1 MTICFPLLLVSC
13 VLFLTGGLMSGLTEV
28 HAQEAESPALKTVTK
43 TVVFQR
49 GDGGYHSFRIPALIV
64 SPQDTL
70 LAFAE
75 GRKNNLGDSGNIDLV
90 LKRSSDQGKTWSDL
104 SVLWND
110 GENTCGNPCP
120 VVDQSTGRIWLPL
133 TWNHGKDREKQIKD
147 KSARDT
153 RRVYMSYSDD
163 DGVTWKPPY
172 EVTETTKKPEWT
184 WYATGP
190 GNGIQL
196 TRGAHKGR
204 LVIPCDH
211 NVTLDGKVIR
221 RSHAIY
227 SDDHGKTWQLSQ
239 PIGVKTNE
247 CAVVELA
254 DSRLLMNM
262 RSYHGKNRRAIAFSD
277 DGGATWSNES
287 LDAALIEPVCQASL
301 IRVRFPESGKPGQIL
316 FSNPASK
323 KRQKMTVRLSE
334 DDGKTWTAS
343 RLVMPGSAA
352 YSCLAAL
359 SDGHVGLLYER
370 DGYQKIEFVAFDL
383 AQFLASR
390 P

>member
-1 MTICFPLLLVSC
+1 MTKLLPLILIQGL
-13 VLFLTGGLMSGLTEV
+13 LFLNVCLTTGF
-28 HAQEAESPALKTVTK
+28 AEETQPPALKTTTK
-43 TVVFQR
+43 TTVFQR

-64 SPQDTL
+64 SPKGTL

-90 LKRSSDQGKTWSDL
+90 LKRSKDNGKTWSEL

-110 GENTCGNPCP
+110 GEHTCGNPCP

-133 TWNHGKDREKQIKD
+133 TWNHGKDHEKQIKE
-147 KSARDT
+147 KTSRDT
-153 RRVYMSYSDD
+153 RRVYMSFSDD
-163 DGVTWKPPY
+163 DGVSWKTPY
-172 EVTETTKKPEWT
+172 EITKTTKKLEWT

-211 NVTLDGKVIR
+211 NVTLDGKSVR

-254 DSRLLMNM
+254 DGRLLMNM
-262 RSYHGKNRRAIAFSD
+262 RSYHGKNRRAIAISE
-277 DGGATWSNES
+277 DGGATWTGET
-287 LDAALIEPVCQASL
+287 LDPTLIEPVCQASL
-301 IRVRFPESGKPGQIL
+301 IRVRFPGQGKPGQIL

-323 KRQKMTVRLSE
+323 KREKMTVRLSE
-334 DDGKTWTAS
+334 DEGKTWSVS
-343 RLVMPGSAA
+343 RLVTPGSAA
-352 YSCLAAL
+352 YSSLAML
-359 SDGHVGLLYER
+359 SDSQVGLLYER
-370 DGYQKIEFVAFDL
+370 DGYQKIEFVAFELD
-383 AQFLASR
+383 QFNTGR
-390 P
+390 

>member
-1 MTICFPLLLVSC
+1 MTKLLPSLLIMC
-13 VLFLTGGLMSGLTEV
+13 LLFLNDGLT
-28 HAQEAESPALKTVTK
+28 AASAEDNPAPALKSGTRT
-43 TVVFQR
+43 TVFQR

-64 SPQDTL
+64 SPQGTL

-90 LKRSSDQGKTWSDL
+90 LKRSKDNGKTWSKL
-104 SVLWND
+104 AVIWND
-110 GENTCGNPCP
+110 GEHTCGNPCP

-133 TWNHGKDREKQIKD
+133 TWNHGKDHEKQIKD
-147 KSARDT
+147 KTARDT

-172 EVTETTKKPEWT
+172 EITKTTKKPEWT

-196 TRGAHKGR
+196 TRDPHKGR

-211 NVTLDGKVIR
+211 NVTLGGKVVR

-227 SDDHGKTWQLSQ
+227 SDDHGKTWRLSQ
-239 PIGVKTNE
+239 PIGEKTNE

-254 DSRLLMNM
+254 DGRLLMNM
-262 RSYHGKNRRAIAFSD
+262 RSYHGKNLRAIAISA
-277 DGGATWSNES
+277 DGGATWSRET
-287 LDAALIEPVCQASL
+287 LDAALIDPVCQASL
-301 IRVRFPESGKPGQIL
+301 IRVRFPKAGKPGQIL
-316 FSNPASK
+316 FSNAASK
-323 KRQKMTVRLSE
+323 KREKMTVRMSL
-334 DDGKTWTAS
+334 DDGKTWSAS
-343 RLVMPGSAA
+343 RLVTPGSAA
-352 YSCLAAL
+352 YSCLALL
-359 SDGHVGLLYER
+359 SNGEVGLLFER

-383 AQFLASR
+383 GQF
-390 P
+390 

>member
-1 MTICFPLLLVSC
+1 MRKWFSFFIVLSL
-13 VLFLTGGLMSGLTEV
+13 LFLSAERSHV
-28 HAQEAESPALKTVTK
+28 NAQETKSPALKTITK
-43 TVVFQR
+43 NVVFQR
-49 GDGGYHSFRIPALIV
+49 GDSGYYSFRIPALIV
-64 SPQDTL
+64 STKGTL

-75 GRKNNLGDSGNIDLV
+75 GRKNNLSDSGNIDLV
-90 LKRSSDQGKTWSDL
+90 LKRSTDHGKTWSDL

-133 TWNHGKDREKQIKD
+133 TWNHGKDHEKQIKD
-147 KSARDT
+147 KTSRDT

-163 DGVTWKPPY
+163 DGLTWKAPF
-172 EVTETTKKPEWT
+172 EITKSTKNPKWT

-211 NVTLDGKVIR
+211 NVTLDGKVVR

-227 SDDHGKTWQLSQ
+227 SDDHGKSWQLSQ
-239 PIGVKTNE
+239 PIGEKTNE
-247 CAVVELA
+247 CAVVEL
-254 DSRLLMNM
+254 DDGRLLMNM
-262 RSYHGKNRRAIAFSD
+262 RSYHGKNRRAFAISE
-277 DGGATWSNES
+277 DGGTTWSKES
-287 LDAALIEPVCQASL
+287 LDPALIEPVCQASL
-301 IRVRFPESGKPGQIL
+301 IRVRFPESGKRGQIL

-323 KRQKMTVRLSE
+323 KREKMTIRLSE
-334 DDGKTWTAS
+334 DEGKTWSSS
-343 RLVMPGSAA
+343 RLVTSGSAA
-352 YSCLAAL
+352 YSCLAVLA
-359 SDGHVGLLYER
+359 DGKIGLLYER

-383 AQFLASR
+383 DQFLTAD
-390 P
+390 

>member
-1 MTICFPLLLVSC
+1 MTKSFHLIPTLCL
-13 VLFLTGGLMSGLTEV
+13 LFLNAELSEV
-28 HAQEAESPALKTVTK
+28 VAQETNSPALKTVTE

-49 GDGGYHSFRIPALIV
+49 GESGYHSFRIPALIV
-64 SPQDTL
+64 SPQGTL

-75 GRKNNLGDSGNIDLV
+75 GRKNNLNDSGDIDLV
-90 LKRSSDQGKTWSDL
+90 LKRSTDQGKTWSEL
-104 SVLWND
+104 SVVWND
-110 GENTCGNPCP
+110 GEHTCGNPCP

-133 TWNHGKDREKQIKD
+133 TWNHGKDHANQIKD
-147 KSARDT
+147 KTGRDT

-163 DGVTWKPPY
+163 DGVTWKTPY
-172 EVTETTKKPEWT
+172 EVTKTTKKPEWT

-211 NVTLDGKVIR
+211 NVTLDGKVVR

-239 PIGVKTNE
+239 PIDEKTNE

-254 DSRLLMNM
+254 DGRLLMNM
-262 RSYHGKNRRAIAFSD
+262 RSYHGQNQRAIAVSD
-277 DGGATWSNES
+277 DGGTTWSEVT

-301 IRVRFPESGKPGQIL
+301 IRVRFPESGKPGQLL

-323 KRQKMTVRLSE
+323 KREKMTVRLSE
-334 DDGKTWTAS
+334 DEGKTWSAS
-343 RLVMPGSAA
+343 RLVTPGSAA
-352 YSCLAAL
+352 YSCLAVL
-359 SDGHVGLLYER
+359 SDGAVGLLYER
-370 DGYQKIEFVAFDL
+370 DGSQKIDYVAFELD
-383 AQFLASR
+383 QFETGR
-390 P
+390 

>member
-1 MTICFPLLLVSC
+1 MRKWIPLTIVLSLL
-13 VLFLTGGLMSGLTEV
+13 FMNTGRSNV
-28 HAQEAESPALKTVTK
+28 CAQDTKPPALQSVTK
-43 TVVFQR
+43 NVVFQR
-49 GDGGYHSFRIPALIV
+49 GDGGYHSFRIPALIM
-64 SPQDTL
+64 STKGTL

-75 GRKNNLGDSGNIDLV
+75 GRKNNLSDSGNIDLV
-90 LKRSSDQGKTWSDL
+90 LKRSLDNGKTWSKL

-133 TWNHGKDREKQIKD
+133 TWNHGKDHEKQIKD
-147 KSARDT
+147 KTSRDT

-163 DGVTWKPPY
+163 DGVTWKTPY
-172 EVTETTKKPEWT
+172 EITKSTKKPEWT

-211 NVTLDGKVIR
+211 NVTLDGKVVR

-227 SDDHGKTWQLSQ
+227 SDDHGKSWLLSQ
-239 PIGVKTNE
+239 PIGEKTNE

-254 DSRLLMNM
+254 DGRLLMNM
-262 RSYHGKNRRAIAFSD
+262 RSYHGKNQRAIAVSK
-277 DGGATWSNES
+277 DGGSTWSNVS
-287 LDAALIEPVCQASL
+287 LDPALIEPVCQASL
-301 IRVRFPESGKPGQIL
+301 IRVRFPHSEKPGQIL

-323 KRQKMTVRLSE
+323 KREKMTVRLSE
-334 DDGKTWTAS
+334 DEGKTWSSS

-352 YSCLAAL
+352 YSCLAVL
-359 SDGHVGLLYER
+359 TDGNIGLLYER

-383 AQFLASR
+383 DQFGIAH
-390 P
+390 

>member
-1 MTICFPLLLVSC
+1 MTKLLHFLLVPC
-13 VLFLTGGLMSGLTEV
+13 LLFLNNGLSEV
-28 HAQEAESPALKTVTK
+28 SAQQADSPALKTVTK
-43 TVVFQR
+43 TSVYQR

-64 SPQDTL
+64 SPQGTL

-75 GRKNNLGDSGNIDLV
+75 GRKNNLSDSGDIDLV
-90 LKRSSDQGKTWSDL
+90 LKRSSDNGKTWSEL
-104 SVLWND
+104 SVIWND
-110 GENTCGNPCP
+110 GAHTCGNPCP

-133 TWNHGKDREKQIKD
+133 TWNHGQDHEKQIKD
-147 KSARDT
+147 KTARDT

-163 DGVTWKPPY
+163 DGVNWKTPY
-172 EVTETTKKPEWT
+172 EITKTTKQPEWT

-211 NVTLDGKVIR
+211 NVTLNGKVVR

-239 PIGVKTNE
+239 PIGEKTNE

-254 DSRLLMNM
+254 DGRLLMNM
-262 RSYHGKNRRAIAFSD
+262 RSYHGKNRRAIAVSD
-277 DGGATWSNES
+277 DGGATWSDVR
-287 LDAALIEPVCQASL
+287 LDSTLIDPVCQASL
-301 IRVRFPESGKPGQIL
+301 IRVGFPETGKTGQML

-323 KRQKMTVRLSE
+323 KRDTMTVRLSL
-334 DDGKTWTAS
+334 DDGKTWSAS
-343 RLVMPGSAA
+343 RLVTPGSAA
-352 YSCLAAL
+352 YSSLAML
-359 SDGHVGLLYER
+359 SNGDVGLLYER

-383 AQFLASR
+383 DQFKTSH
-390 P
+390 